1 MHGAQRS
8 SGAPPTLSAQ
18 HPVRSLQ
25 AEEFLRLLGQDR
37 TKVISQVRELPA
49 SFSQSERVPVKCE
62 TIDF

>member
-1 MHGAQRS
+1 MERS
-8 SGAPPTLSAQ
+8 DP
-18 HPVRSLQ
+18 Q

-37 TKVISQVRELPA
+37 TKVISQVRDLPA